1 MNPDLIDRGRLQV
14 TVLNENIALPLSDA
28 KVRITNGIDGNVIE
42 ELTTNSSGQ
51 TPVIELPAPPLEYS
65 MEPSENKPYS
75 VYNVTA
81 TSKDFQTLH
90 IGGIQILSGSGAL
103 QRAALKP
110 AIPDSFNV
118 QNLLIAPHTLWGNF
132 PPKIPEPEVKPLPQ
146 MTGLVVLPQP
156 VVPEFI
162 VVHLGAP
169 DDTSAKN
176 VQVKYRDYIKTV
188 ASSEIYSTWPVE
200 TIQANVHAI
209 ISFTLNRV
217 YTEWYRGKGFDFTV
231 TNTTALDQAFT
242 YGRNIFEDISVVV
255 DDIFNTYI
263 TKENIVQPLLTQYC
277 DGKRVQ
283 CTGLSQWGSKDLGES
298 GVDALNILKSFYG
311 ADIFLESAEK
321 VEGIPVSF
329 EGTDLKLGSTGSSV
343 ETIQNQ
349 LNRISVNYPAIQKV
363 KVNSEFD
370 AATEAAVKE
379 FQKIFHLPQTG
390 IVDFATWYAISNIF
404 VSVTKMAELR

>member
-90 IGGIQILSGSGAL
+90 IGGVQILSGSGAL

-118 QNLLIAPHTLWGNF
+118 QNLLIAPHTLWGEF

-200 TIQANVHAI
+200 TIQANVYAI

-255 DDIFNTYI
+255 DDIFKTYI

-329 EGTDLKLGSTGSSV
+329 EGTNLKLGSTGSSV

-363 KVNSEFD
+363 KVSSEFD

>member
-1 MNPDLIDRGRLQV
+1 MNSDLIDKGRLQV

-51 TPVIELPAPPLEYS
+51 TPVIELPAPPIEYS
-65 MEPSENKPYS
+65 LEPSENKPYS

-90 IGGIQILSGSGAL
+90 IGGVQILSGSRAL

-118 QNLLIAPHTLWGNF
+118 QNLLIAPHTLWGDF

-169 DDTSAKN
+169 TDISAKN

-200 TIQANVHAI
+200 TIQANVYAI

-242 YGRNIFEDISVVV
+242 YGRNIFEDISVIV

-263 TKENIVQPLLTQYC
+263 TKEDIVQPLLTQYC

-283 CTGLSQWGSKDLGES
+283 CSGLSQWGSKDLGES

-329 EGTDLKLGSTGSSV
+329 GGTDLKLGSTGKGV

-390 IVDFATWYAISNIF
+390 IVDFATWYAISNIY